1 MFFKE
6 KIFRGG
12 EALNASVG
20 TVLAGRY
27 RVRSALGTG
36 GMAVVYKA
44 EDAILGRCVALK
56 TLHRRYA
63 EEPSFGSRF
72 KQEARVMA
80 SLDHENV
87 VKVYDICQDGEVPFI
102 VAEYIDGQDVG
113 EVLKSTPKGHL
124 SEQLTKKIAEQLL
137 GALAYAH
144 EQRVIHRDVKPSN
157 ILITGEDVV
166 KVADFGIARVVE
178 AEEVGKPGE
187 IIGSARY
194 MSPEQL
200 KGEET
205 TPRSDLYSVGILLY
219 HCLTGSPPFSG
230 DARSVARQQIQKAP
244 PPPSRLNKAISPH
257 LEAVILKALAKD
269 PEDRYASASAML
281 EALQGDEA
289 SFAGTTN
296 PGKRRKRKR
305 HARKP
310 LGDRKTLLVAS
321 MLVLLLVGAGT
332 AVAGLVGRMDLAAHP
347 PLPWLAEEALKPP
360 QPVTE
365 EPPPPT
371 EDSDVAPEPPAV
383 VSVEEPAEEPVE
395 APAEA
400 PAEIPVETP
409 VEETPEPSSEDSQT
423 AAALVPVPS
432 VDAYFDYFAAQT
444 LQSSGFRPQLVYGY
458 REGYATKG
466 VAWGT
471 DPAVGTP
478 MPLGSTITVYVTP
491 KDQPQVQP
499 PQIQPPQVQPSQV
512 RPPLQPPQAQLPQAQ
527 PQGQPQILG

>member
-1 MFFKE
+1 
-6 KIFRGG
+6 
-12 EALNASVG
+12 
-20 TVLAGRY
+20 
-27 RVRSALGTG
+27 
-36 GMAVVYKA
+36 MAVVYKA

-63 EEPSFGSRF
+63 EEPSFRSRF
-72 KQEARVMA
+72 KHEARVMA

-124 SEQLTKKIAEQLL
+124 SERFTKKIAEQLL

-144 EQRVIHRDVKPSN
+144 EQGVIHRDVKPSN

-200 KGEET
+200 KGEEP

-230 DARSVARQQIQKAP
+230 DAGSVARQQIHKAP
-244 PPPSRLNKAISPH
+244 PPPSRLNTAISPH

-281 EALQGDEA
+281 EALRGDEA
-289 SFAGTTN
+289 SFAGTTS

-310 LGDRKTLLVAS
+310 LGDRKALLVAS
-321 MLVLLLVGAGT
+321 MLILLLVGAGT
-332 AVAGLVGRMDLAAHP
+332 AVAGLVGRMDLATDP

-360 QPVTE
+360 ESVAE
-365 EPPPPT
+365 EPPPPA
-371 EDSDVAPEPPAV
+371 EDSDVALEPPATEAPV
-383 VSVEEPAEEPVE
+383 EAPVEEPAEDSVE
-395 APAEA
+395 ELVGTPME
-400 PAEIPVETP
+400 ETP
-409 VEETPEPSSEDSQT
+409 VEETPEPEPSSEDSQT

-432 VDAYFDYFAAQT
+432 VDAFFDYFAAQT
-444 LQSSGFRPQLVYGY
+444 LQNSGFRPQLVYGY

-471 DPAVGTP
+471 DPAAGTP

-491 KDQPQVQP
+491 KDQLQVQP

-512 RPPLQPPQAQLPQAQ
+512 RPPLQPPQAQLPQVQ
-527 PQGQPQILG
+527 PQGQPQIRG

>member
-6 KIFRGG
+6 IIFRGG
-12 EALNASVG
+12 EALKASVG

-27 RVRSALGTG
+27 RVRSTLGTG

-63 EEPSFGSRF
+63 EEPSFRSRF

-113 EVLKSTPKGHL
+113 EVLKCAPKGHL
-124 SEQLTKKIAEQLL
+124 SEQFTKKIAEQLL

-144 EQRVIHRDVKPSN
+144 EHGVIHRDVKPSN
-157 ILITGEDVV
+157 ILITGEDIV

-205 TPRSDLYSVGILLY
+205 TPQSDLYSVGILLY
-219 HCLTGSPPFSG
+219 HCLTGDPPFSG
-230 DARSVARQQIQKAP
+230 DAGSVARQQIHKDPTP
-244 PPPSRLNKAISPH
+244 PRRLNKAISPH

-269 PEDRYASASAML
+269 PEDRYPSASAML
-281 EALQGDEA
+281 EDLQGN
-289 SFAGTTN
+289 AGDTGLAATISL
-296 PGKRRKRKR
+296 GRRRKSRKR

-310 LGDRKTLLVAS
+310 LGDRKALLASS
-321 MLVLLLVGAGT
+321 MLVLLLLGAGT
-332 AVAGLVGRMDLAAHP
+332 AVAGLAGHIGLGADP
-347 PLPWLAEEALKPP
+347 PLPWLVEGAMTPP
-360 QPVTE
+360 QPVAE
-365 EPPPPT
+365 EPA
-371 EDSDVAPEPPAV
+371 EVADVAPEIPEE
-383 VSVEEPAEEPVE
+383 VSIEEPAEEIPVE
-395 APAEA
+395 
-400 PAEIPVETP
+400 EIPVEGIP
-409 VEETPEPSSEDSQT
+409 VEEIPVEEPPEPEPSAEDSQT
-423 AAALVPVPS
+423 AALVPVPS
-432 VDAYFDYFAAQT
+432 VDTYFDYFAAQT
-444 LQSSGFRPQLVYGY
+444 LHNSGFRPQLVYGY
-458 REGYATKG
+458 REGYAAKG

-478 MPLGSTITVYVTP
+478 MPLGSTITIYVTP
-491 KDQPQVQP
+491 KDQPQVQLP
-499 PQIQPPQVQPSQV
+499 QAQAPQIQPPQA
-512 RPPLQPPQAQLPQAQ
+512 QPPQAQLPQI
-527 PQGQPQILG
+527 QPQIRG